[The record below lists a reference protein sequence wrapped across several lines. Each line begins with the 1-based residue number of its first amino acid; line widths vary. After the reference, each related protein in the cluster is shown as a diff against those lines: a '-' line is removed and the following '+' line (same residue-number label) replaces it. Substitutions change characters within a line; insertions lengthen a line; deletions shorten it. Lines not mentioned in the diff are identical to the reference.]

1 MDRVTF
7 AIALNNEGV
16 SKLSEGEIHEA
27 VGLFRHSLNEM
38 KSMMKQKPVHHQQ
51 SQSQGTVSSL
61 SVRNQRRQQQQQQV
75 NQSSCSSSSLMTTN
89 GQSSSQHQRRRHHNT
104 ATSSMCLHSTVT
116 MALPQFQSKVSEEG
130 FIYGNPLILNHL
142 TVKEICTYQR
152 DHVLNIYSAC
162 IVFNLA
168 LSYHCSSYVAAL
180 QDRGGLV
187 PQQDLKNA
195 GQMYALV
202 LKLLRCREYN
212 QRVGTVNLLLLA
224 SMNNLSHVLF
234 FDLAEY
240 ERALDGFQK
249 VATLLAVSRVT
260 SSSHPEQYNPCNNNS
275 SDLKQKSIVL
285 NRGGQ
290 GLRAKDKSGLMWNI
304 SMLKLPCFAAAA

>member
-7 AIALNNEGV
+7 AITLNNEGV
-16 SKLSEGEIHEA
+16 SKLLEGEIPTAIE
-27 VGLFRHSLNEM
+27 LFRHSLNEM
-38 KSMMKQKPVHHQQ
+38 KSMMKQQPALHQQ
-51 SQSQGTVSSL
+51 AQSQATPSL
-61 SVRNQRRQQQQQQV
+61 LSKQMARNQLQQQQV
-75 NQSSCSSSSLMTTN
+75 NHLSCSASSFNGHSL
-89 GQSSSQHQRRRHHNT
+89 SQHQRRRHHNT
-104 ATSSMCLHSTVT
+104 ATLSMCLHSTVAT
-116 MALPQFQSKVSEEG
+116 PLPQFQTKVSEEG
-130 FIYGNPLILNHL
+130 FLYGHPLILNHL

-168 LSYHCSSYVAAL
+168 LSYHCSSSMASL
-180 QDRGGLV
+180 QDRGGRV

-195 GQMYALV
+195 GQMYAMV
-202 LKLLRCREYN
+202 LKLLRFREYN

-234 FDLAEY
+234 FDLGEY

-260 SSSHPEQYNPCNNNS
+260 PSSHPERYNLCTNNSS
-275 SDLKQKSIVL
+275 SDLKKKNGVL
-285 NRGGQ
+285 QRGGQ
-290 GLRAKDKSGLMWNI
+290 GLQAKDKSGLMWNI
-304 SMLKLPCFAAAA
+304 SMLKAPCFAAAA